1 MESPRDPAKDPA
13 APAEPARPGSAPPG
27 PLPGRTAGAPAG
39 GDPAPQE
46 HAPGDRGIDPE
57 GIVWTRVSPR
67 HTTLV
72 LVSGLAATLFWTA
85 AVGWPAVLVATGTW
99 SAPLPLLALPPAA
112 VLLIGAVSLALAPRR
127 VRAIGYAERGEDLL
141 VRRGLL
147 YQRVTVIPYGRMQ
160 YVDVSVS
167 PLQRA
172 LGLATVRLH
181 TAAVGS
187 HAEIPG
193 VEHAEAARLRERLTA
208 RGEALLAGL

>member
-1 MESPRDPAKDPA
+1 M
-13 APAEPARPGSAPPG
+13 
-27 PLPGRTAGAPAG
+27 AGT
-39 GDPAPQE
+39 
-46 HAPGDRGIDPE
+46 PGDRVPLTNPAIDPE
-57 GIVWTRVSPR
+57 GLAWTRVSPQ
-67 HTTLV
+67 HISVVVLSTL
-72 LVSGLAATLFWTA
+72 LGTLFWLA
-85 AVGWPAVLVATGTW
+85 ALGWPAVLAATGVW
-99 SAPLPLLALPPAA
+99 SDAPLGLLLLLPAA
-112 VLLIGAVSLALAPRR
+112 ALAAGLVSVLLAPRR

-167 PLQRA
+167 PLQRSF
-172 LGLATVRLH
+172 GLATVKLH

-193 VEHAEAARLRERLTA
+193 VEHAEASRLRERLTA

>member
-1 MESPRDPAKDPA
+1 MPERSAH
-13 APAEPARPGSAPPG
+13 EPVGG
-27 PLPGRTAGAPAG
+27 PVAGT
-39 GDPAPQE
+39 
-46 HAPGDRGIDPE
+46 PGDRVPLSNPAIDPE
-57 GIVWTRVSPR
+57 GLAWTRVSPK
-67 HTTLV
+67 HLSVVVLSTL
-72 LVSGLAATLFWTA
+72 LSTLFWLA
-85 AVGWPAVLVATGTW
+85 ALGWPAVLAATGVW
-99 SAPLPLLALPPAA
+99 SGAPLGLLLLPPAA
-112 VLLIGAVSLALAPRR
+112 VLAAGLLSVLLAPRR

-172 LGLATVRLH
+172 FGLATVKLH

-193 VEHAEAARLRERLTA
+193 VEHAEAYRLRERLTA

>member
-1 MESPRDPAKDPA
+1 MSNPA
-13 APAEPARPGSAPPG
+13 
-27 PLPGRTAGAPAG
+27 
-39 GDPAPQE
+39 
-46 HAPGDRGIDPE
+46 IDPE
-57 GIVWTRVSPR
+57 GLAWTRVSPK
-67 HTTLV
+67 HLSVVVLSTL
-72 LVSGLAATLFWTA
+72 LSTLFWLA
-85 AVGWPAVLVATGTW
+85 ALGWPAVLAATGVW
-99 SAPLPLLALPPAA
+99 SGAPLGLLLLPPAA
-112 VLLIGAVSLALAPRR
+112 VLAAGLLSVLLAPRR

-167 PLQRA
+167 PLQRSF
-172 LGLATVRLH
+172 GLATVKLH

-193 VEHAEAARLRERLTA
+193 VEHAEASRLREGLTA

>member
-1 MESPRDPAKDPA
+1 MSNPA
-13 APAEPARPGSAPPG
+13 
-27 PLPGRTAGAPAG
+27 
-39 GDPAPQE
+39 
-46 HAPGDRGIDPE
+46 IDPE
-57 GIVWTRVSPR
+57 GLAWTRVSPR
-67 HTTLV
+67 HLTVVVLSTL
-72 LVSGLAATLFWTA
+72 LSTLFWFA
-85 AVGWPAVLVATGTW
+85 ALGWPAVLAATGVW
-99 SAPLPLLALPPAA
+99 PGAPLGLLLLLPPAA
-112 VLLIGAVSLALAPRR
+112 VLAAGLLSVLLAPRR

-167 PLQRA
+167 PLQRSF
-172 LGLATVRLH
+172 GLATVKLH

-193 VEHAEAARLRERLTA
+193 VAHAEASRLRERLTA

>member
-1 MESPRDPAKDPA
+1 MPERSAH
-13 APAEPARPGSAPPG
+13 EPVGG
-27 PLPGRTAGAPAG
+27 PVAGT
-39 GDPAPQE
+39 
-46 HAPGDRGIDPE
+46 PGDRVPLSNPAIDPE
-57 GIVWTRVSPR
+57 GLAWTRVSPK
-67 HTTLV
+67 HLSVVVLSTL
-72 LVSGLAATLFWTA
+72 LSTLFWLA
-85 AVGWPAVLVATGTW
+85 ALGWPAVLAATGVW
-99 SAPLPLLALPPAA
+99 SGVPLGLLLLPPAA
-112 VLLIGAVSLALAPRR
+112 VLAAGLLSVLLAPRR

-167 PLQRA
+167 PLQRSF
-172 LGLATVRLH
+172 GLATVKLH

-193 VEHAEAARLRERLTA
+193 VEHAEASRLRERLTA

>member
-1 MESPRDPAKDPA
+1 MPERSAH
-13 APAEPARPGSAPPG
+13 EPVGG
-27 PLPGRTAGAPAG
+27 PVAGT
-39 GDPAPQE
+39 
-46 HAPGDRGIDPE
+46 PGDRVPLSNPAIDPE
-57 GIVWTRVSPR
+57 GLAWTRVSPK
-67 HTTLV
+67 HLSVVVLSTL
-72 LVSGLAATLFWTA
+72 LSTLFWLA
-85 AVGWPAVLVATGTW
+85 ALGWPAVLAATGVW
-99 SAPLPLLALPPAA
+99 PGAPLGLLLLPPAA
-112 VLLIGAVSLALAPRR
+112 VLAAGVLSVLLAPRR

-167 PLQRA
+167 PLQRSF
-172 LGLATVRLH
+172 GLATVKLH

-193 VEHAEAARLRERLTA
+193 VEHAEASRLRERLTA

>member
-1 MESPRDPAKDPA
+1 LAGGA
-13 APAEPARPGSAPPG
+13 GGHGS
-27 PLPGRTAGAPAG
+27 GAP
-39 GDPAPQE
+39 
-46 HAPGDRGIDPE
+46 
-57 GIVWTRVSPR
+57 
-67 HTTLV
+67 L
-72 LVSGLAATLFWTA
+72 GL
-85 AVGWPAVLVATGTW
+85 
-99 SAPLPLLALPPAA
+99 LLLPPAA
-112 VLLIGAVSLALAPRR
+112 VLAAGLLSVLLAPRR

-167 PLQRA
+167 PLQRSF
-172 LGLATVRLH
+172 GLATVKLH

-193 VEHAEAARLRERLTA
+193 VEHAEASRLRERLTA

>member
-1 MESPRDPAKDPA
+1 MPERSAH
-13 APAEPARPGSAPPG
+13 EPVGG
-27 PLPGRTAGAPAG
+27 PVAGT
-39 GDPAPQE
+39 
-46 HAPGDRGIDPE
+46 PGDRVPLSNPAIDPE
-57 GIVWTRVSPR
+57 GLAWTRVSPK
-67 HTTLV
+67 HLSVVVLSTL
-72 LVSGLAATLFWTA
+72 LSTLFWLA
-85 AVGWPAVLVATGTW
+85 ALGWPAVLAATGVW
-99 SAPLPLLALPPAA
+99 SGAPLGLLLLPPAA
-112 VLLIGAVSLALAPRR
+112 VLAAGLLSVLLAPRR

-167 PLQRA
+167 PLQRSF
-172 LGLATVRLH
+172 GLATVKLH

-193 VEHAEAARLRERLTA
+193 VEHAEASRLRERLTA

>member
-1 MESPRDPAKDPA
+1 MPER
-13 APAEPARPGSAPPG
+13 SAHG
-27 PLPGRTAGAPAG
+27 PVGGPVAGT
-39 GDPAPQE
+39 
-46 HAPGDRGIDPE
+46 PGDRVPLSNPAIDPE
-57 GIVWTRVSPR
+57 GLAWTRVSPK
-67 HTTLV
+67 HLSVVVLSTL
-72 LVSGLAATLFWTA
+72 LGTLFWLA
-85 AVGWPAVLVATGTW
+85 ALGWPAVLAATGVW
-99 SAPLPLLALPPAA
+99 SGAPLGLLLLPPAA
-112 VLLIGAVSLALAPRR
+112 VLAAGLLSVLLAPRR

-167 PLQRA
+167 PLQRSF
-172 LGLATVRLH
+172 GLATVKLH

-193 VEHAEAARLRERLTA
+193 VEHAEASRLRERLTA

>member
-1 MESPRDPAKDPA
+1 MPVRS
-13 APAEPARPGSAPPG
+13 ARE
-27 PLPGRTAGAPAG
+27 AGAGPMA
-39 GDPAPQE
+39 DT
-46 HAPGDRGIDPE
+46 PGDRVPLTNPAIDPE
-57 GIVWTRVSPR
+57 GLAWTRVSPK
-67 HTTLV
+67 HISVVVLSTL
-72 LVSGLAATLFWTA
+72 LGTLFWLA
-85 AVGWPAVLVATGTW
+85 ALGWPAVLAATGVW
-99 SAPLPLLALPPAA
+99 SDAPLGLLLLLPAA
-112 VLLIGAVSLALAPRR
+112 ALAAGLVSVLLAPRR

-167 PLQRA
+167 PLQRSF
-172 LGLATVRLH
+172 GLATVKLH

-193 VEHAEAARLRERLTA
+193 VEHAEASRLRERLTA

>member
-1 MESPRDPAKDPA
+1 MPERSAH
-13 APAEPARPGSAPPG
+13 EPVGG
-27 PLPGRTAGAPAG
+27 PVAGT
-39 GDPAPQE
+39 
-46 HAPGDRGIDPE
+46 PGDRVPLSNPAIDPE
-57 GIVWTRVSPR
+57 GLAWTRVSPK
-67 HTTLV
+67 HLSVVVLSTL
-72 LVSGLAATLFWTA
+72 LSTLFWLAALGWPAMLAATG
-85 AVGWPAVLVATGTW
+85 VWPG
-99 SAPLPLLALPPAA
+99 APLGLLLLPPAA
-112 VLLIGAVSLALAPRR
+112 VLAAGLLSVLLAPRR

-167 PLQRA
+167 PLQRSF
-172 LGLATVRLH
+172 GLATVKLH

-193 VEHAEAARLRERLTA
+193 VEHAEASRLRERLTA

>member
-1 MESPRDPAKDPA
+1 MPER
-13 APAEPARPGSAPPG
+13 SAHETVGG
-27 PLPGRTAGAPAG
+27 PVAGT
-39 GDPAPQE
+39 
-46 HAPGDRGIDPE
+46 PGDRVPLSNPAIDPE
-57 GIVWTRVSPR
+57 GLDWTRVSPR
-67 HTTLV
+67 HVTVVVLSTL
-72 LVSGLAATLFWTA
+72 LSTLFWLA
-85 AVGWPAVLVATGTW
+85 ALGWPAVLAVTGVW
-99 SAPLPLLALPPAA
+99 PGAPLGLLLLPPAA
-112 VLLIGAVSLALAPRR
+112 VLAAGLLSVLLAPRR

-167 PLQRA
+167 PLQRSF
-172 LGLATVRLH
+172 GLATVKLH

-193 VEHAEAARLRERLTA
+193 VEHAEASRLRERLTA

>member
-1 MESPRDPAKDPA
+1 MPER
-13 APAEPARPGSAPPG
+13 SAHE
-27 PLPGRTAGAPAG
+27 PAG
-39 GDPAPQE
+39 GPVAGT
-46 HAPGDRGIDPE
+46 PGDRVPLSNPAIDPE
-57 GIVWTRVSPR
+57 GLAWTRVSPK
-67 HTTLV
+67 HLSVVVLSTL
-72 LVSGLAATLFWTA
+72 LSTLFWLA
-85 AVGWPAVLVATGTW
+85 ALGWPAVLAATGVW
-99 SAPLPLLALPPAA
+99 PGAPLGLLLLPPAA
-112 VLLIGAVSLALAPRR
+112 VLAAGLLSVLLSPRR

-167 PLQRA
+167 PLQRSF
-172 LGLATVRLH
+172 GLATVKLH

-193 VEHAEAARLRERLTA
+193 VEHAEASRLRERLTA

>member
-1 MESPRDPAKDPA
+1 MSNPA
-13 APAEPARPGSAPPG
+13 
-27 PLPGRTAGAPAG
+27 
-39 GDPAPQE
+39 
-46 HAPGDRGIDPE
+46 IDPE
-57 GIVWTRVSPR
+57 GLDWTRVSPR
-67 HTTLV
+67 HVTVVVLSTL
-72 LVSGLAATLFWTA
+72 LSTLFWLA
-85 AVGWPAVLVATGTW
+85 ALGWPAVLAVTGVW
-99 SAPLPLLALPPAA
+99 PGAPLGLLVLPPAA
-112 VLLIGAVSLALAPRR
+112 VLAAGLLSVLLAPRR

-167 PLQRA
+167 PLQRSF
-172 LGLATVRLH
+172 GLATVKLH

-193 VEHAEAARLRERLTA
+193 VAHAEASRLRERLTA

>member
-1 MESPRDPAKDPA
+1 MPER
-13 APAEPARPGSAPPG
+13 SAHE
-27 PLPGRTAGAPAG
+27 PAG
-39 GDPAPQE
+39 GPVAGT
-46 HAPGDRGIDPE
+46 PGDRVPLSNPAIDPE
-57 GIVWTRVSPR
+57 GLAWTRVSPK
-67 HTTLV
+67 HLSVVVLSTL
-72 LVSGLAATLFWTA
+72 LSTLFWLA
-85 AVGWPAVLVATGTW
+85 ALGWPAVLAATGVW
-99 SAPLPLLALPPAA
+99 PGAPLGLLLLPPAA
-112 VLLIGAVSLALAPRR
+112 VLAAGLLSVLLAPRR

-167 PLQRA
+167 PLQRSF
-172 LGLATVRLH
+172 GLATVKLH

-193 VEHAEAARLRERLTA
+193 VEHAEASRLRERLTA

>member
-1 MESPRDPAKDPA
+1 MPER
-13 APAEPARPGSAPPG
+13 SAHG
-27 PLPGRTAGAPAG
+27 PVGGPVAGT
-39 GDPAPQE
+39 
-46 HAPGDRGIDPE
+46 PGDRVPLSNPAIDPE
-57 GIVWTRVSPR
+57 GLAWTWVSPK
-67 HTTLV
+67 HLSVVVLSTL
-72 LVSGLAATLFWTA
+72 LSTLFWLA
-85 AVGWPAVLVATGTW
+85 ALGWPAVLAATGVW
-99 SAPLPLLALPPAA
+99 SGAPLGLLLLPPAA
-112 VLLIGAVSLALAPRR
+112 VLAAGLLSVLLAPRR

-167 PLQRA
+167 PLQRSF
-172 LGLATVRLH
+172 GLATVKLH

-193 VEHAEAARLRERLTA
+193 VEHAEASRLRERLTA

>member
-1 MESPRDPAKDPA
+1 MPER
-13 APAEPARPGSAPPG
+13 SAHG
-27 PLPGRTAGAPAG
+27 PVGGPVAGT
-39 GDPAPQE
+39 
-46 HAPGDRGIDPE
+46 PGDRVPLSNPAIDPE
-57 GIVWTRVSPR
+57 GLAWTRVSPR
-67 HTTLV
+67 HITVVVLSTL
-72 LVSGLAATLFWTA
+72 LSTLFWLA
-85 AVGWPAVLVATGTW
+85 ALGWPAVLAATGVW
-99 SAPLPLLALPPAA
+99 PGAPLGLLLLLPAA
-112 VLLIGAVSLALAPRR
+112 VLAAGLLSVLLAPRR

-167 PLQRA
+167 PLQRSF
-172 LGLATVRLH
+172 GLATVKLH

-193 VEHAEAARLRERLTA
+193 VGHAEASRLRERLTA

>member
-1 MESPRDPAKDPA
+1 MPERSAH
-13 APAEPARPGSAPPG
+13 EPVGG
-27 PLPGRTAGAPAG
+27 PVAGT
-39 GDPAPQE
+39 
-46 HAPGDRGIDPE
+46 PGDRVPLSNPAIDPE
-57 GIVWTRVSPR
+57 GLAWTRVSPK
-67 HTTLV
+67 HLSVVVLSTL
-72 LVSGLAATLFWTA
+72 LGTLFWLA
-85 AVGWPAVLVATGTW
+85 ALGWPAVLAATGVW
-99 SAPLPLLALPPAA
+99 SGAPLGLLLLPPAA
-112 VLLIGAVSLALAPRR
+112 VLAAGLLSVLLAPRR

-167 PLQRA
+167 PLQRSF
-172 LGLATVRLH
+172 GLATVKLH

-193 VEHAEAARLRERLTA
+193 VEHAEASRLRERLTA

>member
-1 MESPRDPAKDPA
+1 MPER
-13 APAEPARPGSAPPG
+13 SAHG
-27 PLPGRTAGAPAG
+27 PVGGPVAGT
-39 GDPAPQE
+39 
-46 HAPGDRGIDPE
+46 PGDRVPLSNPAIDPE
-57 GIVWTRVSPR
+57 GLAWTRVSPK
-67 HTTLV
+67 HLSVVVISTL
-72 LVSGLAATLFWTA
+72 LSTLFWLA
-85 AVGWPAVLVATGTW
+85 ALGWPAVLAATGVW
-99 SAPLPLLALPPAA
+99 SGAPLGLLLLPPAA
-112 VLLIGAVSLALAPRR
+112 VLAAGLLSVLLAPRR

-167 PLQRA
+167 PLQRSF
-172 LGLATVRLH
+172 GLATVKLH

-193 VEHAEAARLRERLTA
+193 VEHAEASRLRERLTA

>member
-1 MESPRDPAKDPA
+1 MPVRSGNEPGSGPAAA
-13 APAEPARPGSAPPG
+13 APADTPP
-27 PLPGRTAGAPAG
+27 LSNRA
-39 GDPAPQE
+39 
-46 HAPGDRGIDPE
+46 IDPE
-57 GIVWTRVSPR
+57 GLSWTRVSPR
-67 HTTLV
+67 HVWVEVASTL
-72 LVSGLAATLFWTA
+72 LATLFWTA
-85 AVGWPAVLVATGTW
+85 VLGWPAVLAAVGVW
-99 SAPLPLLALPPAA
+99 PGAPLLWLLLPPALVVA
-112 VLLIGAVSLALAPRR
+112 AGAVAALLAPRR

-172 LGLATVRLH
+172 WGLATVKLH
-181 TAAVGS
+181 TAATGS

-193 VEHAEAARLRERLTA
+193 VEHAEASRLRERLTA

>member
-1 MESPRDPAKDPA
+1 MPERSANGPVRGPA
-13 APAEPARPGSAPPG
+13 AG
-27 PLPGRTAGAPAG
+27 T
-39 GDPAPQE
+39 
-46 HAPGDRGIDPE
+46 PGDRVPLSNRAIDPD
-57 GIVWTRVSPR
+57 GLVWTRVSPR
-67 HTTLV
+67 HVTVTV
-72 LVSGLAATLFWTA
+72 LSGLAGTVFWLA
-85 AVGWPAVLVATGTW
+85 VVGWPAVLAGTGLW
-99 SAPLPLLALPPAA
+99 SGAPLGWLLLPPAA
-112 VLLIGAVSLALAPRR
+112 VLVVGVLSVLLAPRR

-167 PLQRA
+167 PLQRSF
-172 LGLATVRLH
+172 GLATVKLH

-193 VEHAEAARLRERLTA
+193 VEHAEASRLRERLTA

>member
-1 MESPRDPAKDPA
+1 MPERSAH
-13 APAEPARPGSAPPG
+13 EPVGG
-27 PLPGRTAGAPAG
+27 PVAGT
-39 GDPAPQE
+39 
-46 HAPGDRGIDPE
+46 PGDRVPLSNPAIDPE
-57 GIVWTRVSPR
+57 GLAWTRVSPK
-67 HTTLV
+67 HLSVVVLSTL
-72 LVSGLAATLFWTA
+72 LSTLFWLA
-85 AVGWPAVLVATGTW
+85 ALGWPAVLAATGVW
-99 SAPLPLLALPPAA
+99 SGAPLALLLLPPAA
-112 VLLIGAVSLALAPRR
+112 VLAAGLISVLLAPRR

-167 PLQRA
+167 PLQRSF
-172 LGLATVRLH
+172 GLATVKLH

-193 VEHAEAARLRERLTA
+193 VEHAEASRLRERLTA

>member
-1 MESPRDPAKDPA
+1 MPER
-13 APAEPARPGSAPPG
+13 SAHG
-27 PLPGRTAGAPAG
+27 PVGGPVAGT
-39 GDPAPQE
+39 
-46 HAPGDRGIDPE
+46 PGDRVPLSNPAIDPE
-57 GIVWTRVSPR
+57 GLAWTRVSPK
-67 HTTLV
+67 HLSVVVLSTL
-72 LVSGLAATLFWTA
+72 LSTLFWLA
-85 AVGWPAVLVATGTW
+85 ALGWPAVLAATGVW
-99 SAPLPLLALPPAA
+99 SGAPLGLLLLPPAA
-112 VLLIGAVSLALAPRR
+112 VLAAGLLSVLLAPRR

-167 PLQRA
+167 PLQRSF
-172 LGLATVRLH
+172 GLATVKLH

-193 VEHAEAARLRERLTA
+193 VEHAEASRLRERLTA

>member
-1 MESPRDPAKDPA
+1 MPER
-13 APAEPARPGSAPPG
+13 SAHG
-27 PLPGRTAGAPAG
+27 PVGGPVAGT
-39 GDPAPQE
+39 
-46 HAPGDRGIDPE
+46 PGDRVPLSNPAIDPE
-57 GIVWTRVSPR
+57 GLAWTRVSPK
-67 HTTLV
+67 HLSVVVLSTL
-72 LVSGLAATLFWTA
+72 LSTIFWLAAL
-85 AVGWPAVLVATGTW
+85 GWPAVLAATGVW
-99 SAPLPLLALPPAA
+99 SGAPLGLLLLPPAA
-112 VLLIGAVSLALAPRR
+112 VLAAGLLSVLLAPRR

-167 PLQRA
+167 PLQRSF
-172 LGLATVRLH
+172 GLATVKLH

-193 VEHAEAARLRERLTA
+193 VEHAEASRLRERLTA

>member
-1 MESPRDPAKDPA
+1 MPERSAHGPVGG
-13 APAEPARPGSAPPG
+13 PG
-27 PLPGRTAGAPAG
+27 AGT
-39 GDPAPQE
+39 
-46 HAPGDRGIDPE
+46 PGDRVPLSNPAIDPE
-57 GIVWTRVSPR
+57 GLAWTRVSPR
-67 HTTLV
+67 HLTVVVLSTL
-72 LVSGLAATLFWTA
+72 LSTLFWLA
-85 AVGWPAVLVATGTW
+85 ALGWPAVLAATGVW
-99 SAPLPLLALPPAA
+99 AGAPLGLLLLPPAA
-112 VLLIGAVSLALAPRR
+112 ALAAGLLSVLLAPRR

-167 PLQRA
+167 PLQRSF
-172 LGLATVRLH
+172 GLATVKLH

-193 VEHAEAARLRERLTA
+193 VEHAEASRLRERLTA

>member
-1 MESPRDPAKDPA
+1 MPER
-13 APAEPARPGSAPPG
+13 SAHG
-27 PLPGRTAGAPAG
+27 PVGGPVAGT
-39 GDPAPQE
+39 
-46 HAPGDRGIDPE
+46 PGDRVPLSNPAIDPE
-57 GIVWTRVSPR
+57 GLAWTRVSPR
-67 HTTLV
+67 HITVVVLSTL
-72 LVSGLAATLFWTA
+72 LSTLFWLA
-85 AVGWPAVLVATGTW
+85 ALGWPAVLAATGVW
-99 SAPLPLLALPPAA
+99 PGAPLGLLLLLPAA
-112 VLLIGAVSLALAPRR
+112 VLAAGLLSVLLAPRR

-167 PLQRA
+167 PLQRSF
-172 LGLATVRLH
+172 GLATVKLH

-193 VEHAEAARLRERLTA
+193 VEHAEASRLRERLTA

>member
-1 MESPRDPAKDPA
+1 MPERSAR
-13 APAEPARPGSAPPG
+13 EPVGG
-27 PLPGRTAGAPAG
+27 PVAGT
-39 GDPAPQE
+39 
-46 HAPGDRGIDPE
+46 PGDRVPLSNPAIDPE
-57 GIVWTRVSPR
+57 GLSWTRVSPR
-67 HTTLV
+67 HVTVVVLSTL
-72 LVSGLAATLFWTA
+72 LSTLFWLA
-85 AVGWPAVLVATGTW
+85 ALGWPAVLAATGVW
-99 SAPLPLLALPPAA
+99 PGAPLGLLLLPPAA
-112 VLLIGAVSLALAPRR
+112 VLAAGLLSVLLAPRR

-167 PLQRA
+167 PLQRSF
-172 LGLATVRLH
+172 GLATVKLH

-193 VEHAEAARLRERLTA
+193 VQHAEASRLRERLTA

>member
-1 MESPRDPAKDPA
+1 MPERSVR
-13 APAEPARPGSAPPG
+13 E
-27 PLPGRTAGAPAG
+27 PAG
-39 GDPAPQE
+39 GPVAGT
-46 HAPGDRGIDPE
+46 PGDRVPLSNPAIDPE
-57 GIVWTRVSPR
+57 GLAWTRVSPR
-67 HTTLV
+67 HLTVVVLSTL
-72 LVSGLAATLFWTA
+72 LSTLFWLA
-85 AVGWPAVLVATGTW
+85 ALGWPAVLAATGVW
-99 SAPLPLLALPPAA
+99 SGAPLGLLLLPPAA
-112 VLLIGAVSLALAPRR
+112 VLVAGLLSVLLAPRR

-167 PLQRA
+167 PLQRSF
-172 LGLATVRLH
+172 GLATVKLH

-193 VEHAEAARLRERLTA
+193 VAHAEASRLRERLTA